1 MSDTYV
7 LVHGAWHTGAE
18 IEDVAAV
25 MREAGHTVH
34 CPTIAGNRPG
44 DDRAA
49 TGLADAIDSIVAFI
63 EASDLKDIRLAGHSY
78 GGMVISGV
86 ADRIA
91 QRLKRLVYIN
101 AFVPLDGE
109 SLNDMVP
116 PAYVAMFDAIA
127 AAGNNAGHAALRG
140 LARGLHQR
148 CRLRPCQVGL
158 RAAEPAS
165 VPHLHRQDQAG
176 PAARRA
182 AYRQVL
188 RQLPAGHRTAA
199 QHAVGIRACRRS
211 SGSSGWWN
219 APGATR
225 CSSRT
230 RGGWRRRS
238 WRQAANEP
246 TPDAPAA
253 PPPQGGAPGG
263 PAKPVPRVPTNMRRL
278 RSHWFRTSQVARPPW
293 KLTWASSTSLQGT
306 SPGR

>member
-49 TGLADAIDSIVAFI
+49 TGLADAIASIVAFF
-63 EASDLKDIRLAGHSY
+63 EANDLKEVRLAGHSY

-116 PAYVAMFDAIA
+116 PAYVGMFDAIA
-127 AAGNNAGHAALRG
+127 AANSNAVTLPFEIWREVFINDADFALAKSAYERLNPHPYRTFTDKIKLGQPLAALPIGKSYVNCQQDIALPHSMPWHPRLSEKLG
-140 LARGLHQR
+140 LF
-148 CRLRPCQVGL
+148 RLVECP
-158 RAAEPAS
+158 
-165 VPHLHRQDQAG
+165 
-176 PAARRA
+176 
-182 AYRQVL
+182 
-188 RQLPAGHRTAA
+188 
-199 QHAVGIRACRRS
+199 
-211 SGSSGWWN
+211 GSHEMFFSN
-219 APGATR
+219 P
-225 CSSRT
+225 
-230 RGGWRRRS
+230 
-238 WRQAANEP
+238 
-246 TPDAPAA
+246 
-253 PPPQGGAPGG
+253 
-263 PAKPVPRVPTNMRRL
+263 RRL
-278 RSHWFRTSQVARPPW
+278 AQAI
-293 KLTWASSTSLQGT
+293 LEA
-306 SPGR
+306 GRD